1 MIAEFDKKEIIE
13 FLEISIKNRV
23 IRSLNKFKK
32 NASAFDDENRVD
44 ELYKQKLENVKKF
57 IILNYK

>member
-32 NASAFDDENRVD
+32 NASAFDENRVD